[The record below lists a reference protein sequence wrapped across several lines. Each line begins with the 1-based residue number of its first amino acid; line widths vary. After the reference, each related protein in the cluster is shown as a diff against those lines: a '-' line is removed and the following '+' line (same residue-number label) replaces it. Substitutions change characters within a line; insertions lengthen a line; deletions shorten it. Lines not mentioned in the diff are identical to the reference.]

1 MDKNKILIELYLP
14 EYEREYDIFIPI
26 NKRIGT
32 IKSIIEKSLEEM
44 IGYEINDDSNFYSKD
59 TGKEYDVQLLVK
71 DTDLK
76 NASKIILV

>member
-14 EYEREYDIFIPI
+14 EYEREFDIFIPI

-32 IKSIIEKSLEEM
+32 IKTIIEKILEES
-44 IGYEINDDSNFYSKD
+44 IGYEIKDDTNLYSKD
-59 TGKEYDVQLLVK
+59 TGLEYNAQLLVK

-76 NASKIILV
+76 NASKVILV

>member
-14 EYEREYDIFIPI
+14 EYEREFDIFIPI

-32 IKSIIEKSLEEM
+32 IKTIIEKILEES
-44 IGYEINDDSNFYSKD
+44 IGYEIKDDTNLYSKD
-59 TGKEYDVQLLVK
+59 TGLEYNVQLLVK

-76 NASKIILV
+76 NASKVILV

>member
-44 IGYEINDDSNFYSKD
+44 IGYEIKDDSNFYSKD

>member
-44 IGYEINDDSNFYSKD
+44 IGYEIKDDSNFYSKD
-59 TGKEYDVQLLVK
+59 TGKEYDFQLLVK

>member
-1 MDKNKILIELYLP
+1 MDKSKLLIELYLP

-44 IGYEINDDSNFYSKD
+44 IGYEIKDDSNFYSKD
-59 TGKEYDVQLLVK
+59 TGKEYDFQLLVK

>member
-14 EYEREYDIFIPI
+14 EYEREFDIFIPI

-32 IKSIIEKSLEEM
+32 IKTIIEKILEES
-44 IGYEINDDSNFYSKD
+44 IGYEIKDDTNLYSKD
-59 TGKEYDVQLLVK
+59 TGLEYNTQLLVK

-76 NASKIILV
+76 NASKVILV